1 MKEFND
7 IVKDI
12 KNKTFKPIYTFDG
25 EEPYYIDLLVDMFEN
40 KVLEPHEKDFN
51 QTVFYGKDVVWSDVV
66 NECRSYPSFAERRM
80 VIIKE
85 AGQMK
90 DFAKL
95 ESYFENPSA
104 STILVIA
111 YKYKKLDGRSKSTTF
126 LKKKG
131 VYATS
136 EKLRDYQ
143 ISPWILTYCKDN
155 KIKINAANAELLA
168 TYLGTDL
175 QKIANELEKVS
186 INIKEGEEIT
196 EELIERYIGISKDY
210 NIFQYPTALFER
222 DAEKS
227 FKIANY
233 FMANPKENPMVVVTA
248 TLYGQFAKLYQ
259 YHYTSHLQQ
268 AEIASLL
275 KIGTFFIKDYANAA
289 KRYNLTQTINAIH
302 IIREYNLNAVGVN
315 VARNNI
321 DLLKEMTAKILAL

>member
-25 EEPYYIDLLVDMFEN
+25 EEPYYIDLLTNLFEN
-40 KVLEPHEKDFN
+40 SALESHEKDFN
-51 QTVFYGKDVVWSDVV
+51 QTIFYGKDTEWTDVV
-66 NECRSYPSFAERRM
+66 NECRSYPSFAEKRL

-85 AGQMK
+85 ATQMK
-90 DFAKL
+90 DFVKL

-111 YKYKKLDGRSKSTTF
+111 YKYKKLDGRSKSTTL

-136 EKLRDYQ
+136 DKLKDYQ
-143 ISPWILTYCKDN
+143 ISPWILSYCKEH
-155 KIKINAANAELLA
+155 KIKINATNAELLA

-175 QKIANELEKVS
+175 QKIVNELEKVS
-186 INIKEGEEIT
+186 INIKEGDEIT

-210 NIFQYPTALFER
+210 NIFQYPTALFEK
-222 DAEKS
+222 DAERS

-233 FMANPKENPMVVVTA
+233 FMANVKEHPLIVVTA
-248 TLYGQFAKLYQ
+248 TLYAQFSKLYQ
-259 YHYTSHLQQ
+259 YHYVSHLQQ
-268 AEIASLL
+268 GEIASAL
-275 KIGTFFIKDYANAA
+275 KIGPYFVKDYMSAS
-289 KRYNLTQTINAIH
+289 KKYNLTQTINAIH
-302 IIREYNLNAVGVN
+302 LIREYNLNAVGMN
-315 VARNNI
+315 VARNDI